1 MKTTLLIVR
10 HGQTNLNAQHCRDGQ
25 ADTSLTQI
33 GLNQIEKL
41 SLFLSKCKIDSV
53 YSSPL
58 SRSLK
63 TAEAI
68 IKRQNTPLSVNK
80 INDFREI
87 DCGNCTGLTHD
98 EVIQKFPQLSIE
110 WDKNTDPP
118 FPNGE
123 SLQDVEAR
131 AIPIIEQILSVDAGK
146 TILISGHGSLN
157 VAIIGH
163 YLQIPPAIRFKLRQ
177 DNCCLNILEFN
188 DKKEL
193 VFVRGINISSQE

>member
-10 HGQTNLNAQHCRDGQ
+10 HGQTNLNVQHRMDGQ

-41 SLFLSKCKIDSV
+41 SLFLSKYKIDCV

-68 IKRQNTPLSVNK
+68 IKHQNTPLSVNL

-87 DCGNCTGLTHD
+87 DCGDCTGLTHD
-98 EVIQKFPQLSIE
+98 EVIQKFPRLSIE
-110 WDKNTDPP
+110 WSKNTDPP

-123 SLQDVEAR
+123 SLRDVEAR
-131 AIPIIEQILSVDAGK
+131 AMPMIDQILSVDVGK

-163 YLQIPPAIRFKLRQ
+163 FLQIPPAIRFKLRQ

-193 VFVRGINISSQE
+193 IFVRGINISSQE

>member
-10 HGQTNLNAQHCRDGQ
+10 HGQTNLNAQHRMDGQ

-33 GLNQIEKL
+33 GLDQIEKL
-41 SLFLSKCKIDSV
+41 SLFLSKYKIDCI

-58 SRSLK
+58 SRSSK

-80 INDFREI
+80 INNFREI
-87 DCGNCTGLTHD
+87 DCGDCTGLTHD
-98 EVIQKFPQLSIE
+98 EVIQKFPQLSME
-110 WDKNTDPP
+110 WGKNTDPP

-123 SLQDVEAR
+123 SLRDVEAR

-163 YLQIPPAIRFKLRQ
+163 YLQMPPAIRFKLRQ

-193 VFVRGINISSQE
+193 VFVRGINISSRE

>member
-1 MKTTLLIVR
+1 MKTTLLIIR
-10 HGQTNLNAQHCRDGQ
+10 HGQTNLNLQHRMDGQ
-25 ADTSLTQI
+25 ADTLLTQT
-33 GLNQIEKL
+33 GLDQIEKL
-41 SLFLSKCKIDSV
+41 SLFLSKYKIDCV

-63 TAEAI
+63 TAETI
-68 IKRQNTPLSVNK
+68 IKHQNTTLSINK

-87 DCGNCTGLTHD
+87 DCGDCTGLTHT

-123 SLQDVEAR
+123 SLRDVEAR
-131 AIPIIEQILSVDAGK
+131 AMPIIEQILSVDAGK

-163 YLQIPPAIRFKLRQ
+163 YLQMPPAIRFKLRQ
-177 DNCCLNILEFN
+177 DNCCLNILEFD
-188 DKKEL
+188 DKK
-193 VFVRGINISSQE
+193 S

>member
-1 MKTTLLIVR
+1 MNTTLLIVR
-10 HGQTNLNAQHCRDGQ
+10 HGQTDLNAQHRMDGQ

-33 GLNQIEKL
+33 GLSQIEKL
-41 SLFLSKCKIDSV
+41 SLFLSKYKIDSV

-68 IKRQNTPLSVNK
+68 IKRQNTPLIIKEIDN
-80 INDFREI
+80 FREI
-87 DCGNCTGLTHD
+87 DCGDCTSLTHN

-110 WDKNTDPP
+110 WGKNTDPP

-123 SLQDVEAR
+123 NLRDVEAR
-131 AIPIIEQILSVDAGK
+131 AIPIIEQILSVDVGK

-163 YLQIPPAIRFKLRQ
+163 YLQMPPAIRFKLRQ

-188 DKKEL
+188 NKKEL